1 MKKYLYQ
8 LLITSIVFWIVSP
21 IVELFV
27 EGAQPNKV
35 TYLNSDL
42 IITSFIFGLIFIFV
56 YNLIL
61 KRI

>member
-8 LLITSIVFWIVSP
+8 LLITSIIFWIISP
-21 IVELFV
+21 IVELFI
-27 EGAQPNKV
+27 EGSQPNKE

-42 IITSFIFGLIFIFV
+42 IITSFIFGLVFIFV

>member
-27 EGAQPNKV
+27 EGAQPNKG
-35 TYLNSDL
+35 TYLNSGL